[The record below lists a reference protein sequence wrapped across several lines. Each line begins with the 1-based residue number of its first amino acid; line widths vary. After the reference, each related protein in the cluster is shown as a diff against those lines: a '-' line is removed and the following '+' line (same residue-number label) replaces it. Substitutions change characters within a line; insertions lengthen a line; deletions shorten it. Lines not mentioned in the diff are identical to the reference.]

1 MYKQIFKTVINMCIF
16 YTILL
21 SIIFVSAFS
30 LLSSKEMKASIE
42 SEMNHLESEFKSLN
56 TKSKIILD
64 DVLANEYVRSYVNDN
79 NKLAKYYFQTDL

>member
-42 SEMNHLESEFKSLN
+42 SEMNHIESEFKSLN

-79 NKLAKYYFQTDL
+79 NKLYK